1 MPRKSIKHKKV
12 KGRKTHKRKGKRVG
26 RQTQCKKAH
35 QYVDKVK
42 CADANWPC
50 YDKKQRACYNID
62 GTVQYFNPVDDLMH
76 GLATVTRGV
85 FNTIDKLTTGRV
97 RETREQAEKIHEK
110 MQGLPFALDMNV
122 KKQPFIPAG
131 QQWRAN
137 RLMQDAAWYNQ
148 MIENYGDTVVEG
160 AKKGAKKMKKC
171 LNCGRQRQSRRRNRS
186 GSGSRSRSRSRSR
199 SQRRNR
205 RRGRGTKKR
214 VKFRR

>member
-1 MPRKSIKHKKV
+1 MPRKSIKHKKG
-12 KGRKTHKRKGKRVG
+12 KGRKTRKRKGKRVG
-26 RQTQCKKAH
+26 RQTRCKKAH
-35 QYVDKVK
+35 QYRDKTQCVDP
-42 CADANWPC
+42 NWPC
-50 YDKKQRACYNID
+50 YDKKHRACYNID

-85 FNTIDKLTTGRV
+85 FNTIDKMTTGRV

-148 MIENYGDTVVEG
+148 MAENYVDTVVEG
-160 AKKGAKKMKKC
+160 AKKGAKKMAKC
-171 LNCGRQRQSRRRNRS
+171 LNCGRQRRRRNRSGRRSRRRNRS
-186 GSGSRSRSRSRSR
+186 GRRSRRH
-199 SQRRNR
+199 
-205 RRGRGTKKR
+205 GRGTKKR

>member
-12 KGRKTHKRKGKRVG
+12 KRRKTHKRKGKRVG
-26 RQTQCKKAH
+26 RETRCKKTRQYRDKTQC
-35 QYVDKVK
+35 VDP
-42 CADANWPC
+42 NWPC

-137 RLMQDAAWYNQ
+137 RLVQDAAWYNQ
-148 MIENYGDTVVEG
+148 MAENYVDTVVEG

-171 LNCGRQRQSRRRNRS
+171 LNCGRQRRRRSRSGSRNRSGSQRRNRS
-186 GSGSRSRSRSRSR
+186 GRRSGRHGRST
-199 SQRRNR
+199 
-205 RRGRGTKKR
+205 TKKR